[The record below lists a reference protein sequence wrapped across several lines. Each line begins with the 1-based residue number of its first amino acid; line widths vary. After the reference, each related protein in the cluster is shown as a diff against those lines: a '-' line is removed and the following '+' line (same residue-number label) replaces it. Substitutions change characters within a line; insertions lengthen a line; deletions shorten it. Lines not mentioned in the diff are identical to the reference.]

1 MLDRGTLEKILSADR
16 VYEDLKTLEQF
27 SRDQSFVSPRRPDA
41 VVYPE
46 TVEEVQAIVKHANE
60 TLTPITPLSSGLN
73 LHGAAVPD
81 HGGIILNLSRMNNIL
96 MIDEQNLF
104 VMIEPGVTYEQLQ
117 DYLLERG
124 YRLMVPFGV
133 PPRRSVLTS
142 YLERDPV
149 MAAPSFEYGNY
160 LIMDTELV
168 LPTGEIFKT
177 GIWSTSDKPGGP
189 MGPVRTIL
197 FRLWTGAQGT
207 LGIMTKMCVHI
218 HHFIKEKKIFFISF
232 NELAPAIE
240 PLKCIQ
246 RKEIGLECFLI
257 NDFNL
262 AALMNPG
269 WEIPSSFPA
278 VPQESGSFTRLR
290 KHLPPW
296 VMVICLQGAPR
307 HPEKKIA
314 YEEEALR
321 DQCERL
327 NLHLMDSLPH
337 CAGLERT
344 ITAEILR
351 PWSVLKKFN
360 YRGSVHDLNF
370 KSPLKKIAEMESVIK
385 EVCSTKG
392 YNTDTLGGYLLP
404 IERGRAIHCEFDL
417 HCDQSKRPERE
428 KVKETWLKV
437 SESLINRGAYF
448 SRPYG
453 PWADMMYRRSGNYT
467 ERLKEIKAAVDPR
480 SIMNPGKLCF

>member
-1 MLDRGTLEKILSADR
+1 MLDRGALVKILSDDR
-16 VYEDLKTLEQF
+16 VCDDMKTLEQF
-27 SRDQSFVSPRRPDA
+27 SCDQSFAPRRRPDA

-46 TVEEVQAIVKHANE
+46 TVEEVQAIVKRAND

-81 HGGIILNLSRMNNIL
+81 HGGIILNLSRMNKIL

-133 PPRRSVLTS
+133 PPHRSVLTS

-149 MAAPSFEYGNY
+149 MAAPSFEYGNS

-168 LPTGEIFKT
+168 LPTGELFKT
-177 GIWSTSDKPGGP
+177 GIWSTGDKPGGP

-218 HHFIKEKKIFFISF
+218 HQYIREKKIFFISF
-232 NELAPAIE
+232 NNLSEAVE

-246 RKEIGLECFLI
+246 RKEIGLESFLI

-262 AALMNPG
+262 AALINPD
-269 WEIPSSFPA
+269 WEMPASFPSTRK
-278 VPQESGSFTRLR
+278 ESDTFDQIR
-290 KHLPPW
+290 KQLPPW

-321 DQCERL
+321 EVCEGL
-327 NLHLMDSLPH
+327 NIHLMDSLPS

-370 KSPLKKIAEMESVIK
+370 KSPLKRIAEMESIIK
-385 EVCSTKG
+385 EVCASNG
-392 YNTDTLGGYLLP
+392 YDGTGLGGYLLP
-404 IERGRAIHCEFDL
+404 LERGRAIHCEFDL
-417 HCDQSKRPERE
+417 YCVQSESPVRE
-428 KVKETWLKV
+428 QVRETWLKA
-437 SESLINRGAYF
+437 SESLINGGAYF

-467 ERLKEIKAAVDPR
+467 ERLKEIKAAVDPQ

>member
-1 MLDRGTLEKILSADR
+1 MLDSGALEKILSEDR
-16 VYEDLKTLEQF
+16 VCDDVKTRDQF
-27 SRDQSFVSPRRPDA
+27 SCDQSFAPRRRPDA

-46 TVEEVQAIVKHANE
+46 TVEEVQAIVKRANE

-81 HGGIILNLSRMNNIL
+81 HGGIVLNLSRMNNIL

-133 PPRRSVLTS
+133 PPHRSVLTS

-149 MAAPSFEYGNY
+149 MAAPSFEYGNA

-168 LPTGEIFKT
+168 LPTGELFKT

-218 HHFIKEKKIFFISF
+218 HHHIKEKKIFFISF
-232 NELAPAIE
+232 NNLSDAIE
-240 PLKCIQ
+240 PLKCVQ
-246 RKEIGLECFLI
+246 RKEIGLECFLM
-257 NDFNL
+257 NNFNL
-262 AALMNPG
+262 AALMNPE
-269 WEIPSSFPA
+269 WDIPASFPSA
-278 VPQESGSFTRLR
+278 PQESDSFAKLR

-321 DQCERL
+321 DQCEQL
-327 NLHLMDSLPH
+327 NLHLMESLPS

-344 ITAEILR
+344 ITAEILK

-370 KSPLKKIAEMESVIK
+370 KSPLKKIAEMESVIN
-385 EVCSTKG
+385 EVCAANG
-392 YNTDTLGGYLLP
+392 YDGDSLGGYLLP

-417 HCDQSKRPERE
+417 HCVQSESPERDQ
-428 KVKETWLKV
+428 VKETWLKA
-437 SESLINRGAYF
+437 SESLMNRGAYF

-467 ERLKEIKAAVDPR
+467 ERLKEIKAAVDPQ